1 MKRVPRGYP
10 ADHPRADLLRFAG
23 MGVARL
29 LTPDAINTADLI
41 EACVGDAIRMK
52 PLIQWLVELNGV
64 RVHGR

>member
-1 MKRVPRGYP
+1 
-10 ADHPRADLLRFAG
+10 